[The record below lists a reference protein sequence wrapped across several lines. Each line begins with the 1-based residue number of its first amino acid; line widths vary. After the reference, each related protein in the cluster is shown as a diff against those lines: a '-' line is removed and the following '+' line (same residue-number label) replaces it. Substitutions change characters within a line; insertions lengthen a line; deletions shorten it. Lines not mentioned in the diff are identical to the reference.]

1 MKKLIIKIL
10 NKIQDF
16 EVEKPIE
23 KMNTDLILKCS
34 RLILKLRG
42 EKPLTE
48 EEIKKRVEKMF
59 QSSK

>member
-23 KMNTDLILKCS
+23 KMNTDLIIKCS